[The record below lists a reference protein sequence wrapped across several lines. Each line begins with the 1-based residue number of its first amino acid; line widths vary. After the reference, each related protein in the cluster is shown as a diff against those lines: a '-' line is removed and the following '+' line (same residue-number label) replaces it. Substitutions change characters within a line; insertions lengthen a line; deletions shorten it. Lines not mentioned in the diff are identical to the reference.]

1 MHNYIYWLNIKIS
14 LTILC
19 LSGLNYNLHWV
30 PLNLGF
36 CTEIIRWTPWISQV
50 QNTGLPL
57 TISLEQSLALYMI
70 IF

>member
-19 LSGLNYNLHWV
+19 LSGLNYNSHWV

-36 CTEIIRWTPWISQV
+36 CTEIIRWTP
-50 QNTGLPL
+50 
-57 TISLEQSLALYMI
+57 
-70 IF
+70 